1 MKDKVTTPWGEWEV
15 LLSEKNYKVKRIKV
29 FPGHRLSYQRHFKR
43 DEHWVI
49 VEGEGVVT
57 LNGREIILKKGGYID
72 IPKES
77 FHRIANRKDKLL
89 VFIEVQMGECL
100 ENDIERAED
109 DYGRV

>member
-57 LNGREIILKKGGYID
+57 LNGREIILKK
-72 IPKES
+72 
-77 FHRIANRKDKLL
+77 ALL
-89 VFIEVQMGECL
+89 DYHLAMLFQAIEVFCIIK
-100 ENDIERAED
+100 DF
-109 DYGRV
+109 